1 MGQVMMVKRRCVC
14 GEWDNVTLVTGN
26 VPFGKK
32 FYYVK
37 CPGCGR
43 ETAKHT
49 GPEEAVR
56 EWNHMEDWNDGKSNE
71 M

>member
-1 MGQVMMVKRRCVC
+1 MGQVMMLKRQCVC
-14 GEWDNVTLVTGN
+14 GEWDNVTPIKGKTAK
-26 VPFGKK
+26 VPFW
-32 FYYVK
+32 YVK

-56 EWNHMEDWNDGKSNE
+56 EWNHMEDIQYGKSN
-71 M
+71 